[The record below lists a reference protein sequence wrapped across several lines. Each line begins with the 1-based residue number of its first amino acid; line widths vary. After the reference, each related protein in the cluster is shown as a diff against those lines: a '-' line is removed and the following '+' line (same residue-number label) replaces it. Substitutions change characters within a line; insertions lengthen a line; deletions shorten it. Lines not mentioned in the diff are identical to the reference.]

1 MAIGKISPTEACS
14 RCAQE
19 LLSFE
24 TTDGITQ
31 PAGFAG
37 QSRAFEAVS
46 FGIGIHHQGF
56 NLFVNGPQG
65 SGRHEMTQAIIQK
78 TAATEPAPSDWC
90 YVNNFKR
97 PHMPK
102 VFQFPSG
109 ESAIFKKELY
119 ELVEVLKTTIPAVVE
134 GEAFKEK
141 IKVVNEELRKKV
153 DRLIHSVEEKA
164 NADSIALV
172 KSEDGIM
179 FAPMDGNR
187 KPLDQAAFQHL
198 PLETQ
203 RKVEGLITKYQNV
216 LQEVVNQIA
225 ILKREA
231 GEARA
236 KLKFDTVGQAVI
248 YLTGS
253 LKKKYENRAEVK
265 EYLQDVEDDIIVHAD
280 DFLYKADGER
290 NILAQMITAGSPS
303 FERYEVNILV
313 GNHATGAPVIYED
326 MPTYQNLHGRIE
338 HVARMGMLS
347 THFTLIKPGA
357 LHLANG
363 GYLIL
368 DAHRLLMQP
377 YAYEGL
383 KRSLR
388 SGQIRIEPIER
399 LLGLMSTVTL
409 EPEPIPLKTKIILIG
424 DTLLYYLLNHY
435 DPEFHS
441 FFKIQADFEQSM
453 DRSPENINLYASLLA
468 AVISR
473 ENLLP
478 MHRAA
483 VAVLIEYAAR
493 EAGDGAKLSL
503 AIEDLADVM
512 KEADYIARQ
521 QDKTL
526 TEAEDVTSALA
537 ARKRRGGRIR
547 DRLFEATQRGLMHIE
562 TSGERTGQVNG
573 LSVIVLNSDS
583 FGVPTRITALTRPG
597 SGGVIDIERE
607 VELGGPLH
615 SKGVLILDSFL
626 SSRYAREMPLSLR
639 ASLVFEQSYGGVE
652 GDSASCAELCALLS
666 SLANAP
672 VHQAIAIT
680 GSISQ
685 QGEVHAIG
693 GVNEKVEGFF
703 DLCAA
708 RGLSGQE
715 GVIIPAANVSHLMLK
730 SEVVDAIAAQQ
741 FNLWSVTTVDEAIS
755 LLTSLPAGER
765 GDDDE
770 YPEES
775 VNGMVEATLRAFA
788 VSIQMFEKHD
798 YKEVDKEEKVPGAAA
813 LTTDITT
820 TQPHKK

>member
-1 MAIGKISPTEACS
+1 MAIAKITPVEACS

-24 TTDGITQ
+24 TTNEIQQ
-31 PAGFAG
+31 PVAFAG
-37 QSRAFEAVS
+37 QRRAFEAVS

-56 NLFVNGPQG
+56 NLFVNGPHG
-65 SGRHEMTQAIIQK
+65 SGRHEMTQAVIVEK
-78 TAATEPAPSDWC
+78 AAVEPAPSDWC

-97 PHMPK
+97 PHLPK
-102 VFQFPSG
+102 ALEFPSG
-109 ESAIFKKELY
+109 DSAVFKKELR

-134 GEAFKEK
+134 GDAFKEK
-141 IKVVNEELRKKV
+141 IKVVNEELRQKV
-153 DRLIHSVEEKA
+153 DRLIHGVEEKA
-164 NADSIALV
+164 NADSIALI
-172 KSEDGIM
+172 KSEEGIM

-187 KPLDQAAFQHL
+187 QPLDKVAFQHL

-203 RKVEGLITKYQNV
+203 KRLEDMMAKHQNA
-216 LQEVVNQIA
+216 LQEVVSEIA
-225 ILKREA
+225 DLKREA

-236 KLKFDTVGQAVI
+236 KLKLATVGQAVI
-248 YLTGS
+248 YLTS
-253 LKKKYENRAEVK
+253 ALKKKYENRAEVT
-265 EYLQDVEDDIIVHAD
+265 EYLQAVEEDIIIRAD
-280 DFLYKADGER
+280 DFLYKVDGER
-290 NILAQMITAGSPS
+290 NILTQVLTAPLPS
-303 FERYEVNILV
+303 FEQYEVNILV
-313 GNHATGAPVIYED
+313 GNHASGAPVVYED

-338 HVARMGMLS
+338 HIARMGMLS
-347 THFTLIKPGA
+347 TNFTLIKPGA
-357 LHLANG
+357 LHRANG

-368 DAHRLLMQP
+368 DARRLLMQP

-388 SGQIRIEPIER
+388 SGQIRIEPLER
-399 LLGLMSTVTL
+399 LLGLMSTVIL
-409 EPEPIPLKTKIILIG
+409 EPEPIPLKTKIVLIG
-424 DTLLYYLLNHY
+424 DSLLYYLLKHY

-441 FFKIQADFEQSM
+441 FFKVQADFEQTM

-468 AVISR
+468 TVITR
-473 ENLLP
+473 EELLP
-478 MHRAA
+478 MDRSA
-483 VAVLIEYAAR
+483 VAGLIEYAAR

-503 AIEDLADVM
+503 AVEDLADVM

-521 QDKTL
+521 QSKTF
-526 TEAEDVTSALA
+526 TGADDVTAALA

-573 LSVIVLNSDS
+573 LSVIVLNADS

-597 SGGVIDIERE
+597 TGGVIDIERE

-615 SKGVLILDSFL
+615 SKGVLILDSFI

-666 SLANAP
+666 SLAGAP

-693 GVNEKVEGFF
+693 GVNEKIEGFF

-708 RGLSGQE
+708 RGLSGKE
-715 GVIIPAANVSHLMLK
+715 GVIIPAANVAHLMLK
-730 SEVVDAIAAQQ
+730 SEVVEAIAAER
-741 FNLWSVTTVDEAIS
+741 FNIWSVTAVDEAIS

-765 GDDDE
+765 GEDGE

-775 VNGMVEATLRAFA
+775 VNGRVENTLRTFA
-788 VSIQMFEKHD
+788 ISIQMFEKKE
-798 YKEVDKEEKVPGAAA
+798 YKELESEGNVPDKK
-813 LTTDITT
+813 
-820 TQPHKK
+820 

>member
-1 MAIGKISPTEACS
+1 MAIGKISAVEACS
-14 RCAQE
+14 RCALE

-37 QSRAFEAVS
+37 QSRALDAVA
-46 FGIGIHHQGF
+46 FGVGIHHQGF

-65 SGRHEMTQAIIQK
+65 SGRHEMTQAIIREK
-78 TAATEPAPSDWC
+78 AAAEPAPSDWC

-97 PHMPK
+97 PHHPK
-102 VFQFPSG
+102 ILGFPSG

-119 ELVEVLKTTIPAVVE
+119 ELVEVLKTNIPAVIE
-134 GEAFKEK
+134 GDDFKGR
-141 IKVVNEELRKKV
+141 IKAVNEELRLKI
-153 DRLIHSVEEKA
+153 DNLIHRVEEKA

-187 KPLDQAAFQHL
+187 QPLNQAAFQHL

-203 RKVEGLITKYQNV
+203 KKLEGLIAKHQSA
-216 LQEVVNQIA
+216 LQDVVNKIA
-225 ILKREA
+225 VLKREA
-231 GEARA
+231 GEVRV
-236 KLKFDTVGQAVI
+236 KLKNDTVGQAVI
-248 YLTGS
+248 YLTSS
-253 LKKKYENRAEVK
+253 LKKKYENRPEVK
-265 EYLQDVEDDIIVHAD
+265 EYLQDVEDDIITHAD

-290 NILAQMITAGSPS
+290 EILAHVFTAASPS

-313 GNHATGAPVIYED
+313 GNHATGAPVIFED

-338 HVARMGMLS
+338 HIARMGMLS

-357 LHLANG
+357 LHRANG

-368 DAHRLLMQP
+368 DARRLLMQP

-409 EPEPIPLKTKIILIG
+409 EPEPIPLKTKIVLVG
-424 DTLLYYLLNHY
+424 DTLLYYLLKYY

-441 FFKIQADFEQSM
+441 FFKVQADFEQSM
-453 DRSPENINLYASLLA
+453 DRSPENTSLFASLVA
-468 AVISR
+468 AVITR
-473 ENLLP
+473 EDLLP
-478 MHRAA
+478 MHRSA
-483 VAVLIEYAAR
+483 VAGLIEYAAR
-493 EAGDGAKLSL
+493 EAGDATKLSL
-503 AIEDLADVM
+503 AVEDLADVM

-521 QDKTL
+521 QDKTV

-547 DRLFEATQRGLMHIE
+547 DRLFEATQRGLRHIE
-562 TSGERTGQVNG
+562 TSGELTGQVNG
-573 LSVIVLNSDS
+573 LSMIVLNGDS
-583 FGVPTRITALTRPG
+583 FGMPTRITALTRPG
-597 SGGVIDIERE
+597 EGGVIDIERE

-615 SKGVLILDSFL
+615 SKGVLILDSFI
-626 SSRYAREMPLSLR
+626 SSRYAREMPIGLR

-666 SLANAP
+666 SLAYAP

-680 GSISQ
+680 GSVSQ
-685 QGEVHAIG
+685 QGEVQAIG

-703 DLCAA
+703 DLCMA
-708 RGLSGQE
+708 RGLSGKE

-730 SEVVDAIAAQQ
+730 SEVVEAIAAQQ

-765 GDDDE
+765 GDDGE

-775 VNGMVEATLRAFA
+775 VNGKVEATLRSFA
-788 VSIQMFEKHD
+788 ISIQMFQKQD
-798 YKEVDKEEKVPGAAA
+798 YKEEKLPESAPATDVPA
-813 LTTDITT
+813 
-820 TQPHKK
+820 TQPDKK

>member
-1 MAIGKISPTEACS
+1 MAIGKISPAEACS
-14 RCAQE
+14 RCPQE
-19 LLSFE
+19 FLSFE
-24 TTDGITQ
+24 TTAEITQ
-31 PAGFAG
+31 PVGFTG
-37 QSRAFEAVS
+37 QSRAFEAVA

-56 NLFVNGPQG
+56 NLFVNGPHG
-65 SGRHEMTQAIIQK
+65 SGRHEMTEAVIREK
-78 TAATEPAPSDWC
+78 AATEPAPSDWC

-97 PHMPK
+97 PHLPK
-102 VFQFPSG
+102 VFEFSSG
-109 ESAIFKKELY
+109 ESSAFKKELH
-119 ELVEVLKTTIPAVVE
+119 ELVEVLKTTLPAVI
-134 GEAFKEK
+134 EADDFKDK
-141 IKVVNEELRKKV
+141 IKAVNEELRQKV
-153 DRLIHSVEEKA
+153 DTLIHKVEEKA
-164 NADSIALV
+164 NMDSIALV

-179 FAPMDGNR
+179 FAPMDGNK
-187 KPLDQAAFQHL
+187 KPLDQVAFQHL

-203 RKVEGLITKYQNV
+203 RKVEGMIAKHQSAM
-216 LQEVVNQIA
+216 QDVVQQIA
-225 ILKREA
+225 VLKREA
-231 GEARA
+231 DNRRG
-236 KLKFDTVGQAVI
+236 KLKFDTVARAVTS
-248 YLTGS
+248 LTFP
-253 LKKKYENRAEVK
+253 LKKKYEKKPDVH
-265 EYLQDVEDDIIVHAD
+265 EYLQDVEDDIIINAD
-280 DFLYKADGER
+280 EFLYKTDGEQ
-290 NILAQMITAGSPS
+290 NILTRVFTTQSPS

-338 HVARMGMLS
+338 HIARLGMLS
-347 THFTLIKPGA
+347 TNFTLIKPGA

-388 SGQIRIEPIER
+388 SGQIRIESIER

-409 EPEPIPLKTKIILIG
+409 EPEPIPLKTKIVLIG
-424 DTLLYYLLNHY
+424 DTLLYYLLKYY
-435 DPEFHS
+435 DPEFQS
-441 FFKIQADFEQSM
+441 YFKVQADFEQSM

-468 AVISR
+468 AVITR

-478 MHRAA
+478 MHRSA
-483 VAVLIEYAAR
+483 VARLIEYAAR
-493 EAGDGAKLSL
+493 EAEDGAKLSL
-503 AIEDLADVM
+503 AVEELADVM

-521 QDKTL
+521 HGR
-526 TEAEDVTSALA
+526 AVTGEEHVTAALA

-547 DRLFEATQRGLMHIE
+547 DRLFEATRRGVMHIE

-573 LSVIVLNSDS
+573 LSVIVLSSDS

-597 SGGVIDIERE
+597 AGGVIDIERE

-626 SSRYAREMPLSLR
+626 TSRYAREMPLSLR

-666 SLANAP
+666 SLADAP
-672 VHQAIAIT
+672 VHQGIAIT

-708 RGLSGQE
+708 RGLSGKE

-730 SEVVDAIAAQQ
+730 SEVVEAIAAQQ

-775 VNGMVEATLRAFA
+775 VNGRVEATLRSFA
-788 VSIQMFEKHD
+788 IRIQMFEKQE
-798 YKEVDKEEKVPGAAA
+798 YKAENLPESTKPGTGISPHRSDK
-813 LTTDITT
+813 
-820 TQPHKK
+820 Q